1 MSNRKCACG
10 AWVSAKLDTCP
21 QCGAAQER
29 TQPKRSEPPA
39 QAMRPLTLAPRS
51 AHCDN
56 HVCREIR
63 AAYHVSH
70 EYRLRHLGEVER
82 QAGED

>member
-1 MSNRKCACG
+1 MALKRYQPSNLG
-10 AWVSAKLDTCP
+10 ARLD
-21 QCGAAQER
+21 AA
-29 TQPKRSEPPA
+29 SLPP
-39 QAMRPLTLAPRS
+39 LVIAPRS
-51 AHCDN
+51 PRCDN

-63 AAYHVSH
+63 AAYHASH